1 VEESLRIRK
10 TLQELTIKDNF
21 MFSAV
26 MLDPE
31 NCQQLL
37 ERVLE
42 IPIAHVEVNREKS
55 IVYNPEY
62 KGIRLDI
69 IAKDEYN
76 THFNVEMQVQT
87 QKLTH
92 RSRYYH
98 SQIDMEL
105 LSSGTGYKHLPA
117 VYVIF
122 ICDFDPF
129 GGGKYRYTVK
139 KQIPEWGNHSYDD
152 GSYSIFLS
160 TKGTNK
166 SEVSEMLV
174 NFLEFVSADKEDFA
188 PASEDA
194 FVKRLKVSMKN
205 IKADREMGARYM
217 LLQELL
223 DDERTAGREEGREE
237 GRIEGRIEEKIESIL
252 ECLEDFGP
260 ISAEIQ
266 NQIRAITNLETLK
279 KLLRAASKA
288 KTLDD
293 FVTCLNQL
301 QPTVMNHSF

>member
-1 VEESLRIRK
+1 MLYSKQVEFFCGS
-10 TLQELTIKDNF
+10 
-21 MFSAV
+21 
-26 MLDPE
+26 
-31 NCQQLL
+31 
-37 ERVLE
+37 
-42 IPIAHVEVNREKS
+42 
-55 IVYNPEY
+55 
-62 KGIRLDI
+62 
-69 IAKDEYN
+69 
-76 THFNVEMQVQT
+76 
-87 QKLTH
+87 
-92 RSRYYH
+92 
-98 SQIDMEL
+98 
-105 LSSGTGYKHLPA
+105 
-117 VYVIF
+117 
-122 ICDFDPF
+122 
-129 GGGKYRYTVK
+129 GGKYRYTVK
-139 KQIPEWGNHSYDD
+139 KQIPEWGNHRYDD

-166 SEVSEMLV
+166 SEVSETLV
-174 NFLEFVSADKEDFA
+174 NFLEFVAADKEDFA

>member
-1 VEESLRIRK
+1 
-10 TLQELTIKDNF
+10 
-21 MFSAV
+21 
-26 MLDPE
+26 
-31 NCQQLL
+31 
-37 ERVLE
+37 
-42 IPIAHVEVNREKS
+42 
-55 IVYNPEY
+55 
-62 KGIRLDI
+62 
-69 IAKDEYN
+69 
-76 THFNVEMQVQT
+76 
-87 QKLTH
+87 
-92 RSRYYH
+92 
-98 SQIDMEL
+98 MEL
-105 LSSGTGYKHLPA
+105 LSSGTGYKQLPA

-129 GGGKYRYTVK
+129 GGGKYRYTIK
-139 KQIPEWGNHSYDD
+139 KQISEWGNHNYDD

-174 NFLEFVSADKEDFA
+174 NFLEFVAADKEDFA

-223 DDERTAGREEGREE
+223 DDERAAGRE
-237 GRIEGRIEEKIESIL
+237 EGRIEEKIESIL

-260 ISAEIQ
+260 INAEIQ
-266 NQIRAITNLETLK
+266 DQIRAITNLETLK
-279 KLLRAASKA
+279 KLHRVASKA

-301 QPTVMNHSF
+301 QPTVVNHSF